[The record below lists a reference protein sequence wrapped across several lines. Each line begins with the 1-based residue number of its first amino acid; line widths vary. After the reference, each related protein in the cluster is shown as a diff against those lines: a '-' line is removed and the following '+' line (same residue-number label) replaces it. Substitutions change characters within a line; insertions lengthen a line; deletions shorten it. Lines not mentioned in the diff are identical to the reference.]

1 MEDLNFYRTQVTA
14 PKDDTRRMPVSIV
27 LVLDVSGSM
36 EGSKLK
42 NVKKAAKFVVEELR
56 EGDCIGVIAFDSYV
70 HTLLE
75 LSRVDDVLKEALC
88 KLIDTIY
95 AGSCT
100 NISGAIGASFVML
113 QPDATVKTWKERS
126 ETDMDED
133 PKRQKRYRKCM
144 KDFLVLSEEEEK
156 STESTAPGIIL
167 LTDGEANKVRHRKS
181 HAQKF
186 CKFFLLTQ
194 RQQLKYF
201 GR

>member
-70 HTLLE
+70 YTLLE

-88 KLIDTIY
+88 KLIDSIY

-113 QPDATVKTWKERS
+113 QHDTAVKTWKERS
-126 ETDMDED
+126 ESDMEED
-133 PKRQKRYRKCM
+133 PKRPKRYRKCM
-144 KDFLVLSEEEEK
+144 QDFLVLSGEEEK
-156 STESTAPGIIL
+156 SIVSTSPGIIV
-167 LTDGEANKVRHRKS
+167 LTDGEANKVRH
-181 HAQKF
+181 H
-186 CKFFLLTQ
+186 
-194 RQQLKYF
+194 
-201 GR
+201 